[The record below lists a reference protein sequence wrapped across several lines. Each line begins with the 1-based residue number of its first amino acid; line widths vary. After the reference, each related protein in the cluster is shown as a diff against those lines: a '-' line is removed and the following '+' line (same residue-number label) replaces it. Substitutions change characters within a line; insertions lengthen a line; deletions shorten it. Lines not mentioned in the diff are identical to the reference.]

1 MAKGEFYTVSTPI
14 GNLKDISNRALEILS
29 SVDYIAC
36 EDKRVSSVLLSNFKI
51 NKPLLVYQKHNE
63 QESASKILSLLND
76 GKSVALISDA
86 GVPCISDP
94 GKIIVNKLYKNGI
107 KTTAIP
113 GACAITT
120 ILASSPREDEA
131 FAFCGFLPRT
141 KPTQEKIF
149 EQFKNVDLVFYES
162 PKRLIDT
169 LNNIIEF
176 RGNEQK
182 ITIGR
187 ELTKKFEEIIC
198 ASTEDVL
205 DYFLKNP
212 LKGEIAGI
220 LYKTAK
226 TCKQT
231 FDDEIKNLLKEGF
244 SVKDTATIISI
255 LNETNKK
262 DIYSKAVEIKQ
273 NFMN

>member
-1 MAKGEFYTVSTPI
+1 MTQGEFYTVSTPI
-14 GNLKDISNRALEILS
+14 GNLNDISNRAVEILS

-36 EDKRVSSVLLSNFKI
+36 EDKRVSSILLTNLKI

-63 QESASKILSLLND
+63 QESASKILSLIND

-94 GKIIVNKLYKNGI
+94 GKIIVNKLFENGI

-113 GACAITT
+113 GACAVTT
-120 ILASSPREDEA
+120 ILSSSPREDES
-131 FAFCGFLPRT
+131 FAFSGFLPRT
-141 KPTQEKIF
+141 KPAQEKIF
-149 EQFKNVDLVFYES
+149 EQFENIDLVFYES
-162 PKRLIDT
+162 PKRLIET

-176 RGNEQK
+176 RGENQR

-198 ASTEDVL
+198 SKAAEVL
-205 DYFLKNP
+205 DYFSKNT

-220 LYKTAK
+220 LYKTTTK
-226 TCKQT
+226 NEQS
-231 FDDEIKNLLKEGF
+231 FDKEIKKLLNKGYT
-244 SVKDTATIISI
+244 VKDTAAIISA

-262 DIYSKAVEIKQ
+262 EIYNRALELKNSL
-273 NFMN
+273 